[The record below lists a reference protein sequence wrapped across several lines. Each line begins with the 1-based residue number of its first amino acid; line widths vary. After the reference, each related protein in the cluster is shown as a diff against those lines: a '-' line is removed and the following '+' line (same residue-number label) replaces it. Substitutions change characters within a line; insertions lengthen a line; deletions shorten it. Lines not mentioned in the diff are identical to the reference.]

1 MSSFIDKEPQIKG
14 LTNDKIIKITGESGS
29 SKSDFSDTCIKDDNY
44 IVVAANIV
52 FSNKLSDN
60 KASGKESIKYIEEEY
75 QKYANKKLGMFYWYH
90 SLNDF

>member
-1 MSSFIDKEPQIKG
+1 M
-14 LTNDKIIKITGESGS
+14 
-29 SKSDFSDTCIKDDNY
+29 
-44 IVVAANIV
+44 VAANIV